1 LFCAGNCVEV
11 LKKLAVREQK
21 PAAFRRCV
29 AAEVGVPAGEA
40 FGVCCTETLEANARA
55 STLFRR
61 RGGKMRIL
69 RFAALIPFA
78 LTAAISLPAMAQD
91 AAGCS
96 NAADFATLEVNQNAV
111 NGKTGARTVPG
122 RCIPV
127 PSTASPQLQASIAA
141 PYRVPAWDADPKS
154 AAEWKELINTL
165 AAAAAS
171 AQKGVRE
178 KLSITMEPTVIG
190 GVKAFIISPKKIAPA
205 NRNRLLVHVHGG
217 GYVYNP
223 GEAGTGEATL
233 MAAYGGFKIIS
244 IDYRM
249 PPDHPYP
256 AAMDDAMAVWKE
268 AIKMQDP
275 KNMAIFGT
283 STGGGMTLAMILR
296 ARQEGLSMPAA
307 IAPGTPWSDLT
318 KTGDT
323 YKTNEWLD
331 NVLVSYNGYLR
342 HAAELYANGHDLRD
356 PQLSPIY
363 GDFTGFPPAILTS
376 GTRDLFLS
384 LTVLTHRKLR
394 RAGVEATL
402 QVFEG
407 MSHAQY
413 NFDPFAPETKEVF
426 TEVASFFD
434 RHLGK

>member
-1 LFCAGNCVEV
+1 MKIVHA
-11 LKKLAVREQK
+11 LAL
-21 PAAFRRCV
+21 
-29 AAEVGVPAGEA
+29 VPLV
-40 FGVCCTETLEANARA
+40 FT
-55 STLFRR
+55 
-61 RGGKMRIL
+61 
-69 RFAALIPFA
+69 AALA
-78 LTAAISLPAMAQD
+78 LPAMAQD
-91 AAGCS
+91 AAS
-96 NAADFATLEVNQNAV
+96 RQTPAADFAALEAAQNAA
-111 NGKTGARTVPG
+111 NAKPGPRSVPG
-122 RCIPV
+122 RSIPV
-127 PSTASPQLQASIAA
+127 PGTVSPELQASIAA
-141 PYRVPAWDADPKS
+141 PYRLPAWNANPRS
-154 AAEWKELINTL
+154 SAEWKELVNGL
-165 AAAAAS
+165 AAAGAA
-171 AQKGVRE
+171 AQKQVRAKLGVT
-178 KLSITMEPTVIG
+178 IEPTVIG
-190 GVKAFIISPKKIAPA
+190 GVKAFILSPKEIPPA

-217 GYVYNP
+217 GYVYGP

-244 IDYRM
+244 FDYRM

-256 AAMDDAMAVWKE
+256 AAMDDAMAVWRE
-268 AIKMQDP
+268 AIKLQDP
-275 KNMAIFGT
+275 RNMAIFGT

-296 ARQEGLSMPAA
+296 AKQEGIALPAA

-318 KTGDT
+318 ETGDT

-342 HAAELYANGHDLRD
+342 HAAALYANGHDLKD

-394 RAGVEATL
+394 RAGVEAEL

-413 NFDPFAPETKEVF
+413 NVDPFAPESKEVF
-426 TEVASFFD
+426 TEIARFLD
-434 RHLGK
+434 KHLGK